1 MLWGQHRNAA
11 LKPLRILG
19 CLIPRLG
26 NILKCREMLSPTFG
40 KSGKLTVE
48 PETALCRVQQCL
60 GAVNLQR
67 YPKVLTLL
75 LKLGPFKS
83 PSSRTP
89 ISILSTL
96 KPLAAFSIF

>member
-19 CLIPRLG
+19 CLMPRLG

-48 PETALCRVQQCL
+48 PETVLCRVQQGL

-67 YPKVLTLL
+67 YHKVRLL
-75 LKLGPFKS
+75 LNMVLFKG
-83 PSSRTP
+83 PSSRDP
-89 ISILSTL
+89 ITIMSN
-96 KPLAAFSIF
+96 